1 MDGNQT
7 GYWLANSFLPISV
20 FCEVKKTPILSIL
33 LENVFPVTKGGD
45 VYGFSN
51 CTMSL
56 CKYVD
61 MLMLHNSR
69 NIRIYFRMNGRNHSL
84 EI

>member
-1 MDGNQT
+1 MDGNET

-45 VYGFSN
+45 VYVFS
-51 CTMSL
+51 
-56 CKYVD
+56 
-61 MLMLHNSR
+61 
-69 NIRIYFRMNGRNHSL
+69 IAQ
-84 EI
+84 